1 MINRRMKFLNSK
13 FKILNSKDDGVALL
27 VVLFII
33 MAITILSLGFI
44 SRSDVELACG
54 ENMILRTQ
62 MDYLAESGLEHAK
75 GLILNPQDVV
85 SEYWS
90 GASAQQLAAGSEDY
104 YDVAVVR
111 DDSDPTDY
119 CNYIIDCNS
128 YRMKGGQEVG
138 RSSLSAQLRLDPCIA
153 LWTGGATTIRPG
165 VRIDGDVYCSGAL
178 ENRGTI
184 NGDVFAGTL
193 SGSIAGRHKATADL
207 SLAWPRVTVADFT
220 SRYSTVTISSGSL
233 SGVTLGPYNPPRV
246 CYRSG
251 DLSLSG
257 NVQINGML
265 IVRGDLTVQGSGNII
280 SAAKNM
286 PALLVTGD
294 LTIKSA
300 AALQVN
306 GLAIVDGRTLV
317 GAGNANLTVLGGLFT
332 DDGLAETAADSSSS
346 ANIGILYNG
355 ATWQPAGGRTA
366 GALQFDGVD
375 DYVQTPNSLTK
386 LQLANDYTLSVWVKP
401 ASSQKDWAGVI
412 SKCNPSGSTNHWT
425 LQFDSSSPKKLVVY
439 HPDYLPS
446 PKSWD
451 TGIRLSELAGAWHH
465 VAVVR
470 RGFLMTSYL
479 DGTARSSGMWI
490 NIPGFGDGH
499 LNIAADRTATPSYV
513 YNGLI
518 DDVRIYNRALD
529 PNQVYP
535 PVDGL
540 AGLIAHWKFD
550 ESGSSGTITAAPT
563 KAAIITWSEQGV
575 VQKWGQ
581 AAGAFFRSIRR
592 N

>member
-1 MINRRMKFLNSK
+1 
-13 FKILNSKDDGVALL
+13 
-27 VVLFII
+27 
-33 MAITILSLGFI
+33 
-44 SRSDVELACG
+44 
-54 ENMILRTQ
+54 
-62 MDYLAESGLEHAK
+62 
-75 GLILNPQDVV
+75 
-85 SEYWS
+85 
-90 GASAQQLAAGSEDY
+90 
-104 YDVAVVR
+104 
-111 DDSDPTDY
+111 
-119 CNYIIDCNS
+119 
-128 YRMKGGQEVG
+128 
-138 RSSLSAQLRLDPCIA
+138 
-153 LWTGGATTIRPG
+153 
-165 VRIDGDVYCSGAL
+165 
-178 ENRGTI
+178 
-184 NGDVFAGTL
+184 
-193 SGSIAGRHKATADL
+193 
-207 SLAWPRVTVADFT
+207 
-220 SRYSTVTISSGSL
+220 
-233 SGVTLGPYNPPRV
+233 
-246 CYRSG
+246 
-251 DLSLSG
+251 
-257 NVQINGML
+257 
-265 IVRGDLTVQGSGNII
+265 
-280 SAAKNM
+280 M

-479 DGTARSSGMWI
+479 DGTARSSGMWL

>member
-1 MINRRMKFLNSK
+1 MIERKMKFLNSK
-13 FKILNSKDDGVALL
+13 FKIQNSKEDGVALL

-33 MAITILSLGFI
+33 MAITILSLGFM

-54 ENMILRTQ
+54 ENMVLRTQ

-75 GLILNPQDVV
+75 GLILNPQDVA
-85 SEYWS
+85 SEYWT
-90 GASAQQLAAGSEDY
+90 GATAQQLAAGSEDY
-104 YDVAVVR
+104 YDVGVVR
-111 DDSDPTDY
+111 DTNDC

-128 YRMKGGQEVG
+128 YRMKDGQEIG
-138 RSSLSAQLRLDPCIA
+138 RSSLSAQLRLDPCIG
-153 LWTGGATTIRPG
+153 LWIGSATTIWTG
-165 VRIDGDVYCSGAL
+165 IRINGDVYCNGTL
-178 ENRGTI
+178 ENKGVI

-193 SGSIAGRHKATADL
+193 SGSGSIAGRLKATSDL
-207 SLAWPRVTVADFT
+207 SLVWPRVTVTDFT

-233 SGVTLGPYNPPRV
+233 SGVTLGPYGNPVQV

-251 DLSLSG
+251 DLLLAGDVRIESMLVVVG
-257 NVQINGML
+257 NLTIQGDRNM
-265 IVRGDLTVQGSGNII
+265 IV
-280 SAAKNM
+280 APKNL

-294 LTIKSA
+294 LTLKSA
-300 AALQVN
+300 ATLQIN
-306 GLAIVDGRTLV
+306 GLAVVYGRTLV
-317 GAGNANLTVLGGLFT
+317 GAGGANLTVLGGLFVE
-332 DDGLAETAADSSSS
+332 DGLAETAADSSSS
-346 ANIGILYNG
+346 ANIGVLYNG
-355 ATWQPAGGRTA
+355 PAWQPWSGRTG
-366 GALQFDGVD
+366 GALLFDGVD

-386 LQLANDYTLSVWVKP
+386 LQVANNYTLSVWLKP
-401 ASSQKDWAGVI
+401 ASSQKSWAGII

-425 LQFDSSSPKKLVVY
+425 LQFDSSSPKRLIVY

-451 TGIRLSELAGAWHH
+451 TGILLSEIAGAWHH

-470 RGFLMTSYL
+470 NGVIMTSYL
-479 DGTARSSGMWI
+479 DGSPRSTGTWP

-518 DDVRIYNRALD
+518 DDVRIYNRVLD

-535 PVDGL
+535 PIDGL

-550 ESGSSGTITAAPT
+550 ESGSNVTTTAEPT
-563 KAAIITWSEQGV
+563 ETAIITWSEQGV
-575 VQKWGQ
+575 AQKWGQ